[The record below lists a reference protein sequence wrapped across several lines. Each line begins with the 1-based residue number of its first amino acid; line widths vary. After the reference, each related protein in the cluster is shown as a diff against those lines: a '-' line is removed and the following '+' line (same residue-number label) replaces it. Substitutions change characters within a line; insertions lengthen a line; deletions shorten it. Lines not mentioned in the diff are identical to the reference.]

1 LPLVSSGSGDT
12 GVCLGG
18 DNDAVRGPGDEE
30 EPLGFLRK
38 LLGGSQQQPDRHS
51 TWSPEQP
58 PAWMRD
64 GMKVELC
71 EGREDLEVVG
81 EASYQDNL
89 WRIVGGRHSPDGRV
103 REEVYAVLAA
113 EPDNPYDANA
123 VAVWIQGL
131 KVGYLSREDARR
143 YRPGLL
149 ALEQQHGRPIALAG
163 VIAGGGMRADG
174 PGRLGVFLEHDPA
187 DFGLRPM
194 QMGPPAGSAMRT
206 GLSAALATDD
216 ADDSYNLR
224 WMSDLPPDDLR
235 AIKMLRQLLER
246 ETDALDRHYMHAHLQ
261 TLLYRSR
268 DVFASALDEYDQ
280 ACRQHDA
287 EMDSIRVAFMAKWG
301 RVPVLELY
309 RQMAIRQQ
317 KAKNFDQA
325 LWWAERGLTIYGTD
339 CARAEAVADLQK
351 RAVSLRAKLNP
362 QPRPPRPSAVRV
374 DLPEVE
380 VLTCSTCGR
389 EFQRTRLRGRK
400 PLHCPECRD
409 QTA

>member
-1 LPLVSSGSGDT
+1 VDQTWTTDRFKHGSIDREPGCRLPLASSGSEDT
-12 GVCLGG
+12 GVCLSG
-18 DNDAVRGPGDEE
+18 DHDAVRGPGDEE
-30 EPLGFLRK
+30 ELLGFLRR
-38 LLGGSQQQPDRHS
+38 LLGGGQQQPDRHS

-58 PAWMRD
+58 PAWMHD

-149 ALEQQHGRPIALAG
+149 ALEQQHARPIALAG

-194 QMGPPAGSAMRT
+194 PSSGSGMRT
-206 GLSAALATDD
+206 GLSDALATDD
-216 ADDSYNLR
+216 ADDSYDLS
-224 WMSDLPPDDLR
+224 WMSDLPPDELR

-246 ETDALDRHYMHAHLQ
+246 EADRIDRHYMHAHLQ
-261 TLLYRSR
+261 ILLYRS
-268 DVFASALDEYDQ
+268 
-280 ACRQHDA
+280 
-287 EMDSIRVAFMAKWG
+287 EMCSR
-301 RVPVLELY
+301 
-309 RQMAIRQQ
+309 
-317 KAKNFDQA
+317 
-325 LWWAERGLTIYGTD
+325 
-339 CARAEAVADLQK
+339 
-351 RAVSLRAKLNP
+351 
-362 QPRPPRPSAVRV
+362 RP
-374 DLPEVE
+374 
-380 VLTCSTCGR
+380 
-389 EFQRTRLRGRK
+389 
-400 PLHCPECRD
+400 
-409 QTA
+409 

>member
-1 LPLVSSGSGDT
+1 MWTKRGPQPHKQRSIYRGAGERLPLGSSGSGDT
-12 GVCLGG
+12 GVCLSG
-18 DNDAVRGPGDEE
+18 DNDAVRGHSDEE
-30 EPLGFLRK
+30 RLLGFLRR
-38 LLGGSQQQPDRHS
+38 LLGGGQHQPNRPS
-51 TWSPEQP
+51 AWRPEQR

-64 GMKVELC
+64 GMEVQLH

-103 REEVYAVLAA
+103 REEVYAVLVA

-194 QMGPPAGSAMRT
+194 QMSPLSGSAMRT
-206 GLSAALATDD
+206 GLSDALATDD
-216 ADDSYNLR
+216 GDDSYDLT
-224 WMSDLPPDDLR
+224 WMSDLPPDELR

-246 ETDALDRHYMHAHLQ
+246 EAHAIDRHYMHAHLQ

-280 ACRQHDA
+280 ACCQHDS
-287 EMDSIRVAFMAKWG
+287 EMDSIRVAFMA
-301 RVPVLELY
+301 
-309 RQMAIRQQ
+309 IR
-317 KAKNFDQA
+317 
-325 LWWAERGLTIYGTD
+325 
-339 CARAEAVADLQK
+339 C
-351 RAVSLRAKLNP
+351 S
-362 QPRPPRPSAVRV
+362 RPS
-374 DLPEVE
+374 
-380 VLTCSTCGR
+380 VLSC
-389 EFQRTRLRGRK
+389 
-400 PLHCPECRD
+400 
-409 QTA
+409 

>member
-1 LPLVSSGSGDT
+1 
-12 GVCLGG
+12 
-18 DNDAVRGPGDEE
+18 
-30 EPLGFLRK
+30 
-38 LLGGSQQQPDRHS
+38 
-51 TWSPEQP
+51 
-58 PAWMRD
+58 MRD
-64 GMKVELC
+64 GMTVELC

-194 QMGPPAGSAMRT
+194 QMGSPAGSAMRT

-216 ADDSYNLR
+216 ADDAYDLG

-235 AIKMLRQLLER
+235 AIKLLRQLLER
-246 ETDALDRHYMHAHLQ
+246 ETDAIDRHYMHAHLQ

-317 KAKNFDQA
+317 KAKNVEQA
-325 LWWAERGLTIYGTD
+325 LWWVERGTAIYGTD

-351 RAVSLRAKLNP
+351 RAVSFRAKLNP
-362 QPRPPRPSAVRV
+362 PFRPPRPSAARV
-374 DLPEVE
+374 NLPEVE

>member
-1 LPLVSSGSGDT
+1 
-12 GVCLGG
+12 
-18 DNDAVRGPGDEE
+18 
-30 EPLGFLRK
+30 LGFLRR

-58 PAWMRD
+58 PAWMRN

-143 YRPGLL
+143 YRPGLQ
-149 ALEQQHGRPIALAG
+149 ALEQQHGKPIALAG

-194 QMGPPAGSAMRT
+194 QMSPPAGSAMRT
-206 GLSAALATDD
+206 GLSDALATDD
-216 ADDSYNLR
+216 ADDAYGLR
-224 WMSDLPPDDLR
+224 
-235 AIKMLRQLLER
+235 
-246 ETDALDRHYMHAHLQ
+246 
-261 TLLYRSR
+261 
-268 DVFASALDEYDQ
+268 
-280 ACRQHDA
+280 
-287 EMDSIRVAFMAKWG
+287 
-301 RVPVLELY
+301 
-309 RQMAIRQQ
+309 
-317 KAKNFDQA
+317 
-325 LWWAERGLTIYGTD
+325 
-339 CARAEAVADLQK
+339 
-351 RAVSLRAKLNP
+351 
-362 QPRPPRPSAVRV
+362 
-374 DLPEVE
+374 
-380 VLTCSTCGR
+380 
-389 EFQRTRLRGRK
+389 
-400 PLHCPECRD
+400 
-409 QTA
+409 